1 MTTANRHGDLQ
12 QPGRA
17 QPTAKSKIGLI
28 VALSMA
34 AGLIAAVVLVAMPF
48 IPAKENVLTG
58 MVLLGFALGWAL
70 LAVLSVRFSDQ
81 PQRWAAAP
89 ATFMAVAGLV
99 SLSGSAAVQSGFSW
113 VWPPVLFG
121 LVVWMFLRVRRN
133 MRSRIGRWLL
143 YPVLAVLMVA
153 TVGGGY
159 QTVRQSIDARA
170 YPMPGQLVDVGGHR
184 MHIYCTGSGSPTVI
198 LEPGRGGA
206 SSDSGWV
213 APTLA
218 RDSTVCVYD
227 RAGRGWSDPANGP
240 QDARQIAADL
250 HTLLERAHVPGPYVL
265 AGHSSGGLYVQT
277 FAAHYPDQV
286 AGLVLLDS
294 TAPKPGP
301 PLPARTESYD
311 VLGRVSTLLPAVAHL
326 GAGRLIVQA
335 SYDTLPPHFRDEAR
349 ANASTAPY
357 LASWIEEFVAANTSM
372 QQAAAL
378 TNLDGK
384 PLVVVTADTGNAAG
398 WEQAQD
404 KMATLSTHSSHRVA
418 KDTTHASLLH
428 DETDSGA
435 ASQAIHDVVVAVRTS
450 QPLAAR

>member
-1 MTTANRHGDLQ
+1 MTTTTQDRDLQ
-12 QPGRA
+12 LPGAPEHTPRGHL
-17 QPTAKSKIGLI
+17 GLI
-28 VALSMA
+28 VSASLA
-34 AGLIAAVVLVAMPF
+34 TGLVAALALVAAPF

-58 MVLLGFALGWAL
+58 VVLLAFALGWAL
-70 LAVLSVRFSDQ
+70 LAVLSTRFSTR

-89 ATFMAVAGLV
+89 AVFFAVAGLV
-99 SLSGSAAVQSGFSW
+99 SLLGSETVRDVFGW
-113 VWPPVLFG
+113 VWPPALLA
-121 LVVWMFLRVRRN
+121 LVVWMIIRVRRQV
-133 MRSRIGRWLL
+133 RSRAARWLL
-143 YPVLAVLMVA
+143 YPVLAMLMVA
-153 TVGGGY
+153 AVGGGY
-159 QTVRQSIDARA
+159 ETARESLDARI

-198 LEPGRGGA
+198 LEPGQGGA

-227 RAGRGWSDPANGP
+227 RAGRGWSDPADGP
-240 QDARQIAADL
+240 QDATRIAADL
-250 HTLLERAHVPGPYVL
+250 HTLLERAQVPGPYVL

-277 FAAHYPDQV
+277 FAANYPDQV

-301 PLPARTESYD
+301 ALPTRTESYD
-311 VLGRVSTLLPAVAHL
+311 VLGRVSAVFSAVAHL
-326 GAGRLIVQA
+326 GGGRLIAQG
-335 SYDTLPPHFRDEAR
+335 SYGSLPPHVRGEAR

-378 TNLDGK
+378 TNLDDK

-404 KMATLSTHSSHRVA
+404 KMATLSTNSSHRVA
-418 KDTTHASLLH
+418 KDTIHATLLH
-428 DETDSGA
+428 DETDA
-435 ASQAIHDVVVAVRTS
+435 AQASQAIHDVLRSVRTGS
-450 QPLAAR
+450 PLAQQ